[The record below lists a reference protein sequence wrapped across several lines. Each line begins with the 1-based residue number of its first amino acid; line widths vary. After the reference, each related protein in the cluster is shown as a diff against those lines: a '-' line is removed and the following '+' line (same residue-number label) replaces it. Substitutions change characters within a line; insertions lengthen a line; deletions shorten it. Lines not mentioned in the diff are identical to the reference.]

1 MKLDKQINDLK
12 SKFDHLNEK
21 LLNSQNLDNKEII
34 QINKDLSKLEPIIT
48 LSNVIKNLNR
58 RLKITKKFLKMRVT
72 KI

>member
-34 QINKDLSKLEPIIT
+34 QINKDLSKLKIFKQIT
-48 LSNVIKNLNR
+48 CPLGQLLKLNKQI
-58 RLKITKKFLKMRVT
+58 L
-72 KI
+72 

>member
-34 QINKDLSKLEPIIT
+34 QINNCLLYTSPSPRD
-48 LSNVIKNLNR
+48 
-58 RLKITKKFLKMRVT
+58 
-72 KI
+72 